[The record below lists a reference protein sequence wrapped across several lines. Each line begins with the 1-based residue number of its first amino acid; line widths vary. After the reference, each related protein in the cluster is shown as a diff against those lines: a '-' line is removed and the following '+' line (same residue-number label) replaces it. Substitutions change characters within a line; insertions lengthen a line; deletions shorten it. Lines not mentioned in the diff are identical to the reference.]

1 MLEILDPQR
10 FCRGVAV
17 DGAKQLEPIMVRR
30 LKDDLRRLQGGFPKR
45 EIVEVSIAGLEEDN
59 AELLLPRLL
68 DEYREARQEWLKAAP
83 KSVQSDTRNRTEY
96 EGAIDVDGR
105 LLSDL
110 IKACRTV
117 ADKVKQLPPIPKES
131 K

>member
-1 MLEILDPQR
+1 M
-10 FCRGVAV
+10 AV